1 MKVENA
7 KTKRNKGFSCMLEN
21 EIKVLIELKYNKC
34 SYFFFY
40 LFSKEIKLDFL
51 LLNFMDKRGD
61 IFII

>member
-34 SYFFFY
+34 SYFFFIY
-40 LFSKEIKLDFL
+40 SLKK
-51 LLNFMDKRGD
+51 
-61 IFII
+61 